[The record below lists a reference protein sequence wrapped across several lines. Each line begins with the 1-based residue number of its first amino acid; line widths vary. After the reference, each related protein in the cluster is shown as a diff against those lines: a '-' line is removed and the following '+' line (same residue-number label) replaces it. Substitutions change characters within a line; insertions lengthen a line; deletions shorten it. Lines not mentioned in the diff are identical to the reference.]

1 VVRNAT
7 PSSEDAAAIGDSAG
21 GIDDATGRIG
31 DAAGAT
37 IHAPSPHQAR
47 VFDFV
52 RAGKGHGVVRAT
64 AGSGKTSTL
73 VGVAGLLPAGS
84 RACFLAFN
92 RATAAELRRRLPA
105 NVEATT
111 LHALGRRVLHH
122 AFPNPRARSAER
134 FAPPSYGTG
143 LRPRRRAGGGDAGRD
158 GATGA
163 LRPHGHAGVPFEG
176 KYPMLAMSIAR
187 GRYMP
192 PTGMDPSQDSDL
204 DVADIARYL
213 ARLAHFA
220 RLELT
225 PASSPTAVQRLA
237 RSYALVPPVVDHR
250 LHDVHALLPRLL
262 REGAAAAADGVVD
275 FTDFLY
281 LPHVLD
287 LPVPRFDLVCVDEAQ
302 DLSLAGLALVMRLLS
317 RGARGLFVGDERQ
330 AIYGFAGADER
341 SMRRIVHRTA
351 ATVLPLS
358 RSFRCPQRVVTLARR
373 FAPEMEAAPEAP
385 LGAVRRITQSR
396 LHLHVRPGDL
406 VLSRTNAPLV
416 RACLRLVR
424 ARVPAR
430 VLGTELAESVRALAD
445 RILPPDDLRHARRI
459 VRTASQDTARRIASR
474 LLTSPTLGDALRR
487 NADDHDALDILL
499 EALES
504 RYLRPTRMHFDA
516 LLDTMFGGS
525 HGALLSTIH
534 KAKGREAERVFLL
547 WPEELATAGTASK
560 VADASDGAG
569 RAEGFTDTRNATQSI
584 VPAHASGKTHA
595 SEHADALEH
604 AGALDQSD
612 ASERNVL
619 FVALTRARNE
629 FVLVERHHGA
639 IARRLR
645 RAGGH
650 QHAPAEQHPEQA
662 DGGSI
667 GRGTPDRARRA
678 TVRHEPD
685 SPNAGADALV
695 RDWNAVLRLASVM
708 ARSRAGRRRA

>member
-1 VVRNAT
+1 MVRSAT
-7 PSSEDAAAIGDSAG
+7 PTSEDTAAIGDAAGASGDTAAAIGDSAG
-21 GIDDATGRIG
+21 VIG

-37 IHAPSPHQAR
+37 IHAPSLHQAR

-92 RATAAELRRRLPA
+92 RAIAVELRRRLPA

-111 LHALGRRVLHH
+111 LHALGRRVLLD
-122 AFPNPRARSAER
+122 AFPNSRARSTER
-134 FAPPSYGTG
+134 FAPPPEGNG
-143 LRPRRRAGGGDAGRD
+143 LRPRGHAGGGDADRD
-158 GATGA
+158 AATGA
-163 LRPHGHAGVPFEG
+163 LRPHAHAGVPFEG
-176 KYPMLAMSIAR
+176 KYPMLAMKIAR
-187 GRYMP
+187 GRYPP
-192 PTGMDPSQDSDL
+192 PTDTDPEQDPGQDPDL

-225 PASSPTAVQRLA
+225 PASSPTAVRRLA
-237 RSYALVPPVVDHR
+237 RSYALVPPVVDRR

-275 FTDFLY
+275 FTDLLY

-341 SMRRIVHRTA
+341 SMRRIVHRTS

-373 FAPEMEAAPEAP
+373 FAPEMEAAPGAP
-385 LGAVRRITQSR
+385 LGTVRRIAQSR

-416 RACLRLVR
+416 RACLRLAR

-445 RILPPDDLRHARRI
+445 RILPRRDLRHARRI
-459 VRTASQDTARRIASR
+459 VRAASHDTARRIESR
-474 LLTSPTLGDALRR
+474 LPTSPTLGDALRR

-547 WPEELATAGTASK
+547 WPEELATAGTASEVADVPDGAERADGTSDERHTTK
-560 VADASDGAG
+560 SIVPPHASERADAS
-569 RAEGFTDTRNATQSI
+569 N
-584 VPAHASGKTHA
+584 HA
-595 SEHADALEH
+595 
-604 AGALDQSD
+604 D

-639 IARRLR
+639 IDRRLR

-650 QHAPAEQHPEQA
+650 QHAQVEEHPGQA

-678 TVRHEPD
+678 PVRHGPD
-685 SPNAGADALV
+685 PPNAGADALV

-708 ARSRAGRRRA
+708 ARSHAGRRRA